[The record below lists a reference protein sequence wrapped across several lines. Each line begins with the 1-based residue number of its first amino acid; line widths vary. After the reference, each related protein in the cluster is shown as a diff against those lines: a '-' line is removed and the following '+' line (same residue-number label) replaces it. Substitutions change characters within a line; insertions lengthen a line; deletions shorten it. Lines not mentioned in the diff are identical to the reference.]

1 MRERLAF
8 GRQERRGDDMTK
20 DEIRDGMFGIVRS
33 VLAQEALALSPETT
47 ARDVAGWDSLKQV
60 KIILKVEDTF
70 GIRFSSREIGGL
82 RNVGDFVALIGA
94 KTGPAP

>member
-8 GRQERRGDDMTK
+8 GQQERHGGRMT
-20 DEIRDGMFGIVRS
+20 DYEIRDRMFGIIRS
-33 VLAQEALALSPETT
+33 ILAREALALSPETT

-60 KIILKVEDTF
+60 KIILQVEDTF